1 MKTVAVNRFVTR
13 QVKGSGKSWAEGIS
27 FEEIASHA
35 QTQLNSGKFTS
46 GYRDGV
52 VLVDVAYDML
62 KYFFSPMIR
71 ITDDTPLIAEVHRR
85 REFEEPYIRIRASSG
100 TTMKTGRVE
109 LILYRHDVL
118 TENNEYDTDADW
130 ELIAFNAIPEDIQHM
145 PMGPITMMRNQL
157 ELPGGTAAHYSSE
170 QWAESIRFWQ
180 QYAMLK

>member
-1 MKTVAVNRFVTR
+1 MKTVAVNCFVTR
-13 QVKGSGKSWAEGIS
+13 QIKGSGKSWAEGIS

-35 QTQLNSGKFTS
+35 HTQLNGGKFTS

-52 VLVDVAYDML
+52 VLVDVANDKL

-85 REFEEPYIRIRASSG
+85 REFEEPYIRIRALIG
-100 TTMKTGRVE
+100 EPMKTGRVE

-118 TENNEYDTDADW
+118 AENNEHETNADW
-130 ELIAFNAIPEDIQHM
+130 ELIAFNVIPEGIQHM
-145 PMGPITMMRNQL
+145 PMGPVTMMRNQL

-170 QWAESIRFWQ
+170 EWAESVRFWQ
-180 QYAMLK
+180 QYAMRK